1 MRRWVG
7 PGALLAGVAAL
18 ALSLPLAAP
27 SAALG
32 PAGWLAGAVVDYASG
47 APLRG
52 ATVEQVGGP
61 QRARTADDG
70 SFLLLLPAGRQRVL
84 ARAPGYLAEEETQ
97 ALVPPGGTSE
107 RLFALL
113 PERPDARTAAQI
125 AERWQLG
132 ERGAPARQ
140 ADGGGPGRTPA
151 VLTALLASQQA
162 AEGAAGEPTLG
173 LRASARA
180 PGFRA
185 LLPALQRG
193 CGPPTAPAGAT
204 LTIRVLLPNGCVVA
218 MDLEEYLKGVVPVEM
233 PPLWPAEALK
243 AQAMAARTYA
253 LARAAA
259 LPSGAQVDTT
269 SLTQGF
275 STRRYPTT
283 DAAVEATRGQVVL
296 HEGKLAQVFYFA
308 DSGGATEAT
317 ENVWGGKP
325 QPYLRGVDD
334 RALTPTIC
342 GRLASLCWTAT
353 LTEPELRARLAL
365 TSTVASA
372 AIVATYP
379 SGRLKTLQ
387 VTTSDR
393 RTQTT
398 TLYAEHW
405 RQRLEMRSGLIT
417 ALGRQPDGSFKL
429 VGQGW
434 GHGLGMPQW
443 GAWARAQ
450 QGQTAQAI
458 LGHYFP
464 GTAIGA
470 APPRTTPP

>member
-7 PGALLAGVAAL
+7 PGALLAGLAAL
-18 ALSLPLAAP
+18 ALSLPPAAP

-32 PAGWLAGAVVDYASG
+32 PAGWLAGVVVDYATG
-47 APLRG
+47 APLAG
-52 ATVEQVGGP
+52 ATVERVGGVE
-61 QRARTADDG
+61 RARAAADG
-70 SFLLLLPAGRQRVL
+70 SFLLLLPAGRQRIV
-84 ARAPGYLAEEETQ
+84 ARAPDYLAEEETQ
-97 ALVPPGGTSE
+97 AIVPPGGTSE

-113 PERPDARTAAQI
+113 PERPDAQTAARI
-125 AERWQLG
+125 AARWQRG
-132 ERGAPARQ
+132 ERGAPAHQ
-140 ADGGGPGRTPA
+140 AAGLGPGGPAA
-151 VLTALLASQQA
+151 VSVALAGQQA
-162 AEGAAGEPTLG
+162 ADGAAGEPTLG

-204 LTIRVLLPNGCVVA
+204 LTIRVLLPNGCVVL
-218 MDLEEYLKGVVPVEM
+218 MDVEEYLKGVVPVEM

-243 AQAMAARTYA
+243 AQAIAARTYA

-259 LPSGAQVDTT
+259 LPNGAQVDTT

-296 HEGKLAQVFYFA
+296 YDGKLAQVFYFA

-325 QPYLRGVDD
+325 QPYLKGADD
-334 RALTPTIC
+334 RALTSTIC
-342 GRLASLCWTAT
+342 GRLASLCWTET
-353 LTEPELRARLAL
+353 LSEPELRARLAV
-365 TSTVASA
+365 TSTIASA
-372 AIVATYP
+372 TIVATYP

-387 VTTSDR
+387 VRTSDGQ
-393 RTQTT
+393 TQTT
-398 TLYAEHW
+398 TLLSERW
-405 RQRLEMRSGLIT
+405 RQRLETRSALIT
-417 ALGRQPDGSFKL
+417 ALSRLPDGSFRL

-450 QGQTAQAI
+450 QGQTVQAI

-464 GTAIGA
+464 GTTIGA
-470 APPRTTPP
+470 APPRATPP